1 LIKGKQF
8 FWDSWKGRILFIL
21 ILFFAFNI
29 ARYIRTFGPIP
40 SIEVWPENDN
50 IVIFSAEIHTSPL
63 TSKRGFYFLDLD
75 NHRLRYWKSIDSNLS
90 NYYFKSW
97 AVQEQQMLVRGLSN
111 SRYGYFLVDTNGDI
125 VAEIASLGT
134 PYMNSYLYYS
144 TISPNAESIA
154 IVENIEKGDIW
165 NFYIQDIEGAI
176 QQNLQTENY
185 RYAFPTWSPDGQKLI
200 FVRGPLGQN
209 IRSIVRTD
217 IAGNNQEIIFSN
229 QNGIGYLAW
238 SPDGKMIAFS
248 ESSGSYQDSLWIMN
262 ADGSNSRIILSPE
275 MEWDTLY
282 DLAWTP
288 DGQHIVYVSQKGG
301 HCSRDFVYRTLS
313 CTSSL
318 YMIDVNTTEVSRLTH
333 RRFGLTQLVQI
344 N

>member
-1 LIKGKQF
+1 
-8 FWDSWKGRILFIL
+8 
-21 ILFFAFNI
+21 
-29 ARYIRTFGPIP
+29 
-40 SIEVWPENDN
+40 
-50 IVIFSAEIHTSPL
+50 L
-63 TSKRGFYFLDLD
+63 TSKKGIYFLDLD
-75 NHRLRYWKSIDSNLS
+75 THRLRYWKSIDSNLS

-97 AVQEQQMLVRGLSN
+97 DAQKKQLLVSGYSDSGSGL
-111 SRYGYFLVDTNGDI
+111 FLVDTNGDI
-125 VAEIASLGT
+125 VAEIDSVGT
-134 PYMNSYLYYS
+134 PYMNLGYYS

-154 IVENIEKGDIW
+154 VIEKNDEDIRK
-165 NFYIQDIEGAI
+165 FYIQDIEGAI

-209 IRSIVRTD
+209 IRSIVKTD

-275 MEWDTLY
+275 MDRDNIF

-288 DGQHIVYVSQKGG
+288 DGQRIVYVSQKNG
-301 HCSRDFVYRTLS
+301 HCTRSFVYKTLS

-333 RRFGLTQLVQI
+333 RRFGLTYLVQI